1 MPDPLAQTPD
11 APDMQGLP
19 ASGGQMPPL
28 AAPQPTVQPPAGTPD
43 KHSLLGRGV
52 MAILHSI
59 QGNQV
64 NYVPDPATGDVK
76 PVVTRRGPGQIFRDV
91 LAGALIGDAAA
102 AHSGADS
109 PLAGAGIGGAA
120 EMQQKQQQDNQAR
133 SRAMDSAEKQKAEFD
148 KQATQKKQDDLAAAQ
163 VAHSTISGLEFD
175 RHANM
180 YNDKQIMSHNLSG
193 DVVKDQIMKNGG
205 VAARIPGADGN
216 DLNGVPGNGGKLMQ
230 MFNQDP
236 AKVMQA
242 PEGYHRVHLAN
253 VDTNGLEHKGN
264 KWIDP
269 KTGQEVDLADRTTH
283 YLMDLPNAA
292 WNKSVTLTKGTVNDV
307 AGYPIAQGKDT
318 DSVSTKF
325 GDMFGL
331 RLKNIQDLNAQRQD
345 LYPNL
350 KNKEDYATFKAQVQQ
365 TLDDPKSTPEQKAR
379 AEKQVS
385 YADDWAQAHGDIVK
399 SEKNVTATQIK
410 QETEQF
416 EKDLTAGTI
425 TPENRATLLAR
436 QQEQAVKGV
445 PEDIIASIGPKPV
458 PAQFIKGRD
467 DPAYKESLKLW
478 GDASLNKKTAMAA
491 ASGLARYQMLGDIR
505 DYNITNTS
513 GQDMDLGGGNVIH
526 AGETGRVTANQ
537 LRVLPP
543 GALLNTQDGTK
554 IMSKQA
560 ALGDIDYNIKN
571 LRASLPAIDDLDAGT
586 KLKLITA
593 LRDPDPSS
601 ALKNLMTTEAKE
613 FNDPKVQTA
622 LNDLQYMAENVMLLR
637 SIQGVGGAGSDMM
650 RHALLAL
657 IPGPTS
663 IGIKG
668 YGAKQL
674 DRLEGTLAQL
684 KKGVPTLSSQSS
696 NGKAVNTPPA
706 GASDEVKKDGVLI
719 GHVVTDPKTRAK
731 KFVALTK

>member
-1 MPDPLAQTPD
+1 MSDPLAQAPD

-19 ASGGQMPPL
+19 ASGGQMPPP
-28 AAPQPTVQPPAGTPD
+28 AAPQQTVQPPAGQPD
-43 KHSLLGRGV
+43 KHSVLGRGLS
-52 MAILHSI
+52 ALYHSI
-59 QGNQV
+59 QGTQV
-64 NYVPDPATGDVK
+64 SYVPDPATGDVK
-76 PVVTRRGPGQIFRDV
+76 QVVTPRKPGGIFKDV
-91 LAGALIGDAAA
+91 LFGALAGAAGAE
-102 AHSGADS
+102 HSGATD
-109 PLAGAGIGGAA
+109 AVGGAA
-120 EMQQKQQQDNQAR
+120 TGAMAERQQQQQQDNQAR
-133 SRAMDSAEKQKAEFD
+133 SRAMDSAGKQKEEFD
-148 KQATQKKQDDLAAAQ
+148 KQAAQKKQDDVAAAQ

-180 YNDKQIMSHNLSG
+180 YDDKQITSHNLSG
-193 DVVKDQIMKNGG
+193 DVVRDQIKKNGG
-205 VAARIPGADGN
+205 VPARIPGADGN
-216 DLNGVPGNGGKLMQ
+216 DLNGVPGNGNKLMQ

-242 PEGYHRVHLAN
+242 PEGYHRVHLAS
-253 VDTNGLEHKGN
+253 VDTTGLAHKGN
-264 KWIDP
+264 KWVDP
-269 KTGQEVDLADRTTH
+269 KTGQEVDLADHTTH

-345 LYPNL
+345 LYPDL
-350 KNKEDYATFKAQVQQ
+350 KNKEAYATFQAQAQQ
-365 TLDDPKSTPEQKAR
+365 VKDDKDSTPEQKAR
-379 AEKQVS
+379 AEKQLD
-385 YADDWAQAHGDIVK
+385 YADQWASAHGDIVK
-399 SEKNVTATQIK
+399 SEKNVTATQVK
-410 QETEQF
+410 QETENM
-416 EKDLTAGTI
+416 EKELTAGTI
-425 TPENRATLLAR
+425 TPERRATLIAR
-436 QQEQAVKGV
+436 QQEQAPKGV
-445 PEDIIASIGPKPV
+445 PEDIVASIGAKPV

-467 DPAYKESLKLW
+467 DPAYKSALKLW

-505 DYNITNTS
+505 DYNITNTT
-513 GQDMDLGGGNVIH
+513 GQDMDLGGGNIVH

-537 LRVLPP
+537 LRTLPP

-560 ALGDIDYNIKN
+560 AIGDIDYNIKN
-571 LRASLPAIDDLDAGT
+571 LRNSLPAIDDLDASS
-586 KLKLITA
+586 KLQLITA

-601 ALKNLMTTEAKE
+601 ALKNLLTSEAKQ
-613 FNDPKVQTA
+613 FQDPKVQGA
-622 LNDLQYMAENVMLLR
+622 INDLQYMAENVMLLR

-684 KKGVPTLSSQSS
+684 KKGVPTLNSQAS
-696 NGKAVNTPPA
+696 NNKPINTPPA
-706 GASDEVKKDGVLI
+706 GASQAVYAKDGTTLI
-719 GHVVTDPKTRAK
+719 GHVVKGK
-731 KFVALTK
+731 YVALPK